1 MRRGKDRLETRDRPP
16 ASRAALAAGG
26 LVLCGAL
33 LLASCGIL
41 SPQYRYLLE
50 VKNRT
55 EVPPQYE
62 ALTLAQFLALPALP
76 LGYEDGDWEAVR
88 GHTARAV
95 SLEGYVGEVRRVRD
109 GWNYGPLP
117 WKGDVHVHLR
127 DQPQPR
133 CFPDGPRGGQ
143 IVTEVTPHFQPP
155 KTGWSDE
162 ALWDLCQRQVRVRLS
177 GWLMHDFQH
186 LDGVG
191 RWRAS
196 AWEIHPV
203 TKIEVWDQE
212 GQGWQL
218 LP

>member
-1 MRRGKDRLETRDRPP
+1 MEKTDTPP
-16 ASRAALAAGG
+16 APRSTLAAGS
-26 LVLCGAL
+26 LLLTGAL
-33 LLASCGIL
+33 FLASCGIL
-41 SPQYRYLLE
+41 NPQYRYLLE

-55 EVPPQYE
+55 EVPAHYE
-62 ALTLAQFLALPALP
+62 PLTIAQFLALPALP
-76 LGYEDGDWEAVR
+76 SGYEAGDWEIVR
-88 GHTARAV
+88 AHTARAV
-95 SLEGYVGEVRRVRD
+95 SLEGYIAEVRRVRD

-117 WKGDVHVHLR
+117 WKGDVHLHLR
-127 DQPQPR
+127 EHPEPQ

-143 IVTEVTPHFQPP
+143 VVTEVTPHFHPP
-155 KTGWSDE
+155 KNGWSFE

-177 GWLMHDFQH
+177 GWLLHDFQH

-203 TKIEVWDQE
+203 TTIEVWDPDRQA
-212 GQGWQL
+212 WQP

>member
-1 MRRGKDRLETRDRPP
+1 MRGSGRLEMRGTPP
-16 ASRAALAAGG
+16 ARRCARAVVG
-26 LVLCGAL
+26 LVLSGVL

-50 VKNRT
+50 VKNRI
-55 EVPPQYE
+55 EVPAVYE
-62 ALTLAQFLALPALP
+62 PLTFAQFLALPVLP

-88 GHTARAV
+88 AHTARAV
-95 SLEGYVGEVRRVRD
+95 SMEGYIAEVRRVRD

-117 WKGDVHVHLR
+117 WKGDVHLHLR
-127 DQPQPR
+127 DRRQPQ

-143 IVTEVTPHFQPP
+143 LVTEVTPHFQPP
-155 KTGWSDE
+155 KNGWSDE
-162 ALWDLCQRQVRVRLS
+162 ALWDLCQHQVRVRLS
-177 GWLMHDFQH
+177 GWLLHDFPH

-203 TKIEVWDQE
+203 TKIEVWDPGRQA
-212 GQGWQL
+212 WHV

>member
-1 MRRGKDRLETRDRPP
+1 MRRSGRLERRGTPP
-16 ASRAALAAGG
+16 APRSARAAGG
-26 LVLCGAL
+26 LILSGAL

-41 SPQYRYLLE
+41 LPQHGYLLG

-55 EVPPQYE
+55 EVPAEYE
-62 ALTLAQFLALPALP
+62 PLTFAQFLALPALQ

-88 GHTARAV
+88 AHSARAV
-95 SLEGYVGEVRRVRD
+95 SMEGYIAEVRRVRD
-109 GWNYGPLP
+109 GWNYGKLP
-117 WKGDVHVHLR
+117 WEGDVHLHLR
-127 DQPQPR
+127 DQPQPQ

-143 IVTEVTPHFQPP
+143 VVTEVTPHFQPP
-155 KTGWSDE
+155 KTDWSFE

-177 GWLMHDFQH
+177 GWLLHDFPH

-203 TKIEVWDQE
+203 TKIEVWDSE
-212 GQGWQL
+212 RRAWHV